1 MTDFA
6 DRASECEAEF
16 LAEAL
21 AKHQP
26 PYHGQAS
33 HSETTVSLS
42 HCEDC
47 GSPIPEARQKAVK
60 DCTRCVVCQEYFEH
74 GFQR

>member
-6 DRASECEAEF
+6 DRASEREAIF
-16 LAEAL
+16 LAESL

-26 PYHGQAS
+26 L
-33 HSETTVSLS
+33 SETTASLS

-47 GSPIPEARQKAVK
+47 GSPIPKARQLAVK
-60 DCTRCVVCQEYFEH
+60 GCTRCVVCQEYFEH
-74 GFQR
+74 GCLKNGKNLY

>member
-6 DRASECEAEF
+6 DRASEREAEF
-16 LAEAL
+16 LVEAL

-26 PYHGQAS
+26 P
-33 HSETTVSLS
+33 SENTAGFS

-47 GSPIPEARQKAVK
+47 GDPIPEAKRKAVRG
-60 DCTRCVVCQEYFEH
+60 CTRCVVCHEYS
-74 GFQR
+74 QLNTK

>member
-6 DRASECEAEF
+6 DRASEREAIF
-16 LAEAL
+16 LEEYL
-21 AKHQP
+21 AKHQITP
-26 PYHGQAS
+26 ERAD
-33 HSETTVSLS
+33 SLS

-60 DCTRCVVCQEYFEH
+60 GCTRCIVCQEYFEH
-74 GFQR
+74 GWP

>member
-6 DRASECEAEF
+6 DRASEREAEF

-26 PYHGQAS
+26 P
-33 HSETTVSLS
+33 SETTASLS

-47 GSPIPEARQKAVK
+47 GSPIPEARQKAVQG
-60 DCTRCVVCQEYFEH
+60 CTRCIGCQEYFEH
-74 GFQR
+74 GFPR